1 MIGMHLN
8 HARSGITGIV
18 DAVQVHP
25 DGAALVRIN
34 DHWFFA
40 SECSAAA

>member
-1 MIGMHLN
+1 MLGMRLFHPQ
-8 HARSGITGIV
+8 SGIIGIV

-25 DGAALVRIN
+25 DGAALVRID
-34 DHWFFA
+34 DHWFYA